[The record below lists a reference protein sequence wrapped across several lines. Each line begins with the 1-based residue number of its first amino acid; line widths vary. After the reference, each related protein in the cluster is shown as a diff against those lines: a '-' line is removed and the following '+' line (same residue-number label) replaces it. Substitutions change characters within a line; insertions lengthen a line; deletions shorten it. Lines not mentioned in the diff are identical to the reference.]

1 LSNREKEYESSFHM
15 VKKNRKSLQMR
26 EKESQIFTDE
36 RKRIANYEGK
46 KKRKSSQM
54 IYVIK
59 IRMESLT

>member
-1 LSNREKEYESSFHM
+1 M

-46 KKRKSSQM
+46 KEAQIFTNDLR
-54 IYVIK
+54 Y
-59 IRMESLT
+59 